1 MHMKTD
7 ANIGPYQNLH
17 HNCYLCAMAYN
28 TEIGT
33 SIDAAATY
41 LRDGQLIGMPTE
53 TVYGLAGNALDPE
66 VVAHI
71 FEVKERPLYNP
82 LIVHVAEK
90 DQARELVKEWPPELE
105 RLMALFW
112 PGPLTLLL
120 ERSKGIHDLVTAGLP
135 RVAIRLPDHQMAR
148 DLIKACGFPL
158 AAPSA
163 NLFTRISPTS
173 AQHVQAQ
180 LEGRIPYI
188 LDGGNCEIGL
198 ESTILGRD
206 NGRWV
211 IYRPGAITASDL
223 APFLGIVHTYQG
235 AKTPQAPGMLPMH
248 YAPKT
253 KLVFG
258 PVDPHSPEL
267 KQGRTALLR
276 FKSKLKVNCP
286 QVVLA
291 PDGQTR
297 TAAKNLY
304 AAMHELDALG
314 MDLILAE
321 PVPEECI
328 GKAINDRLRRAGT
341 TT

>member
-1 MHMKTD
+1 MQILDHINTFAVKV
-7 ANIGPYQNLH
+7 
-17 HNCYLCAMAYN
+17 YLCCMAFN

-33 SIDAAATY
+33 SIETAAVY
-41 LRDGQLIGMPTE
+41 LKEGQLIGMPTE

-66 VVAHI
+66 VIAKI
-71 FEVKERPLYNP
+71 YEVKERPLYNP
-82 LIVHVAEK
+82 LIIHVAEQ
-90 DQARELVKEWPPELE
+90 DQARSLVREWPPELE
-105 RLMALFW
+105 KLMSLFW

-120 ERSKGIHDLVTAGLP
+120 ERSKGIPDLVTAGLP

-148 DLIKACGFPL
+148 DLILACGFPL

-163 NLFTRISPTS
+163 NLFTRISPTT
-173 AQHVQAQ
+173 AMHVHAQ

-188 LDGGNCEIGL
+188 LDGGPCAIGL
-198 ESTILGRD
+198 ESTILGHE

-211 IYRPGAITASDL
+211 IYRTGAITASDL

-235 AKTPQAPGMLPMH
+235 TKTPVAPGMLPMH

-258 PVDPHSPEL
+258 PMNAEAPEV
-267 KQGRTALLR
+267 KSGRAALLR
-276 FKSKLKVNCP
+276 FKSRLPSKCP
-286 QVVLA
+286 QVILA
-291 PDGQTR
+291 ADGQTR

-314 MDLILAE
+314 KDIILAE
-321 PVPEECI
+321 PVPEEGI
-328 GKAINDRLRRAGT
+328 GRAINDRLRRAGSSSV
-341 TT
+341 

>member
-1 MHMKTD
+1 
-7 ANIGPYQNLH
+7 
-17 HNCYLCAMAYN
+17 MAYI

-33 SIDAAATY
+33 SIESAATY
-41 LRDGQLIGMPTE
+41 LREGHLIGMPTE

-82 LIVHVAEK
+82 LIVHVAELA
-90 DQARELVKEWPPELE
+90 QARELVNEWPPELE
-105 RLMALFW
+105 RLMSLFW

-120 ERSKGIHDLVTAGLP
+120 ERSKGIPDLVTAGLP

-148 DLIKACGFPL
+148 DLIKNCGFPL

-173 AQHVQAQ
+173 AQHVHAQ

-188 LDGGNCEIGL
+188 LDGGTCEVGL

-223 APFLGIVHTYQG
+223 APFLGIVHIFQG

-258 PVDPHSPEL
+258 PVDPTSPEL
-267 KQGRTALLR
+267 KTGRTALLR
-276 FKSKLKVNCP
+276 FKTKLPVNCP

-291 PDGQTR
+291 GDGQTR

-304 AAMHELDALG
+304 AAMHELDAMG
-314 MDLILAE
+314 MELILAE
-321 PVPEECI
+321 PVPEAGI
-328 GKAINDRLRRAGT
+328 GKAVNDRLRRAGT
-341 TT
+341 NLTP